1 MHIRPYTPADHQAWD
16 EYVESHPGGTIFHTR
31 SWQDAVAGSFGH
43 REMSLVAASAVNG
56 AERIGGILPLFLISS
71 RIFGRFLVSVPFAEL
86 GGPLSGSQKIALDLT
101 RAAGELT
108 RKQGLDYLELRN
120 KESLPDLPV
129 KELYYG
135 FQREILPELDDNLK
149 AIPRKSRRMVR
160 QGIKNQLQ
168 ASTGHHLLPRFYHLL
183 ARNFRLLGTP
193 VFSCA
198 WFEHLLNSFG
208 NKALVMLVQDREGMD
223 IAGVLSFFYRDRVL
237 PYYAGSL
244 IEYRNLAPNDFM
256 YWKLMEYAWENGY
269 KVFDFGRSKQD
280 TGSYSFKTHWGF
292 EPRPL
297 FYQYLLHK
305 KQEIPNISP
314 TNPKYK
320 MQIKIWRRIPLSLTR
335 FIGPRISKYLC

>member
-1 MHIRPYTPADHQAWD
+1 MLLMDT
-16 EYVESHPGGTIFHTR
+16 S
-31 SWQDAVAGSFGH
+31 
-43 REMSLVAASAVNG
+43 NG
-56 AERIGGILPLFLISS
+56 KEKLAGILPLFQINSF
-71 RIFGRFLVSVPFAEL
+71 IFGKYLLSTPFAEQC
-86 GGPLSGSQKIALDLT
+86 GPLADSEKSALELVGS
-101 RAAGELT
+101 AGEFAQ
-108 RKQGLDYLELRN
+108 KQGQDYLELRN
-120 KESLPDLPV
+120 HRPLPELPS
-129 KELYYG
+129 KDLYYG
-135 FQREILPELDDNLK
+135 FQREILSSLEENLK

-160 QGIKNQLQ
+160 LGIKNGLQ

-193 VFSCA
+193 VFSYA

-269 KVFDFGRSKQD
+269 KVFDFGRSKQG

-292 EPRPL
+292 EPDPL
-297 FYQYLLHK
+297 FYQYILHK
-305 KQEIPNISP
+305 KKEIPNISP
-314 TNPKYK
+314 TNPRYQL
-320 MQIKIWRRIPLSLTR
+320 QIRIWRRMPLSLTR
-335 FIGPRISKYLC
+335 IIGPRISKYLC